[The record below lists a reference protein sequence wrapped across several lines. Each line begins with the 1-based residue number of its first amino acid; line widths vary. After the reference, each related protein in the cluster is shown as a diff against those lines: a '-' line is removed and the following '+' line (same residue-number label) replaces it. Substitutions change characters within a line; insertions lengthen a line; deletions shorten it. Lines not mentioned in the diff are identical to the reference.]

1 MMTVRQKILKALY
14 PFIMKFSKWK
24 RSENAILNNEESIKP
39 IESFYA
45 LNAST
50 NTGLMLSFKDWKGK
64 KILIVNTASDC
75 AFTAQYNELEIL
87 NHQYA
92 NRLMIV
98 AFPANDFKGQE
109 KADDVSIR
117 RFCQVNYGLSFPVIK
132 KSKVVKGEGQ
142 HKVFQWLTDPSKN
155 GWNEQQP
162 SWNFSKYL
170 INEDGV
176 LTHYFAPSVSPLDEV
191 IILAVGKQE

>member
-1 MMTVRQKILKALY
+1 MTVRQKILKAFY
-14 PFIMKFSKWK
+14 PLFLKFSKWK
-24 RSENAILNNEESIKP
+24 GAENAILNNEQNIQP

-50 NTGLMLSFKDWKGK
+50 NTGLILSFSDWKGK
-64 KILIVNTASDC
+64 KILIVNTASNC
-75 AFTAQYNELEIL
+75 GYTAQYKELEKL
-87 NHQYA
+87 NLQYA
-92 NRLMIV
+92 DKLIVV
-98 AFPANDFKGQE
+98 AFPANDFNNQE

-117 RFCQVNYGLSFPVIK
+117 KFCQKNYGLSFPVIK
-132 KSKVVKGEGQ
+132 KSKIIKGEGQ

-170 INEDGV
+170 INGEGV
-176 LTHYFAPSVSPLDEV
+176 LTHYFAPFVSPLDNEIV
-191 IILAVGKQE
+191 MAILKE